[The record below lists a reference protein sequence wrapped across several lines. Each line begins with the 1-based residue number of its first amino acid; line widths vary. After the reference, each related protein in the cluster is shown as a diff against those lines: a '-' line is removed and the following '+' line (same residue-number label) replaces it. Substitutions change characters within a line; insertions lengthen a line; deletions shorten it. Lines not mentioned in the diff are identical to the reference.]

1 MAGCRGRWRR
11 GVLAAGP
18 AGDRQTNAYAC
29 GAGRLHVPPDS
40 QSASGGPAR
49 PPCLAPALA
58 LSTHSPLYLLRILY
72 YLYLIFKSTS
82 GKYIHFNL
90 CDCVLIYVH
99 FFTQCLFIYFF
110 LNIILCYILCFILCK
125 LNYSQKS
132 SGIFVHLNTTTL
144 YLFM

>member
-1 MAGCRGRWRR
+1 MWR
-11 GVLAAGP
+11 GVGGGGGGVFSRQGLRETARRTPTRVALDVSTSRPTPSPQAVGP
-18 AGDRQTNAYAC
+18 RAR
-29 GAGRLHVPPDS
+29 R
-40 QSASGGPAR
+40 ASR
-49 PPCLAPALA
+49 LAPALA

-132 SGIFVHLNTTTL
+132 SGIFVH
-144 YLFM
+144 